1 MPDYK
6 IPFNLVASILFWF
19 FGICLLIGIMVVVAT
34 RGASHSLPVP
44 VMFFSWGF
52 AYCTAGF
59 AMRRRRWG
67 VRWWGA
73 GLCIISL
80 CFLALYFRPHVVIL
94 IAINLGALGL
104 LLASWNEQP
113 APP

>member
-19 FGICLLIGIMVVVAT
+19 FGICLLIGILVVFARHGAT
-34 RGASHSLPVP
+34 RSLSVP
-44 VMFFSWGF
+44 VMFFTWGF
-52 AYCTAGF
+52 AYCLAGF

-73 GLCIISL
+73 GLCILSV
-80 CFLALYFRPHVVIL
+80 CVLALYFSSQGVIL
-94 IAINLGALGL
+94 IVINLGALGL

-113 APP
+113 DPP